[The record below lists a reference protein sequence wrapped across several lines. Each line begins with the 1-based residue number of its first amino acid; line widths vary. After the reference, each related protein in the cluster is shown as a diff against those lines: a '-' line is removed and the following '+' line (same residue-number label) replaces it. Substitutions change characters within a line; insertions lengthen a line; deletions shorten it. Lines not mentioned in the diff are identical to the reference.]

1 MTRRSPERER
11 TAIAAIKRLLDAP
24 VEERRRLIPDLAGED
39 AELQR
44 RLENACA
51 DDERMTQGE
60 IPMPLANAFRAF
72 DVESRLGI
80 APGDTFGNYRLDG
93 IIGQGATGVVFE
105 STHLIT
111 ARSVAL
117 KILRPG
123 VADDAA
129 LRRFRREAATLGRL
143 SHPGIVSVLDG
154 GAHMTENGLVHFLA
168 MERVPGPDLLT
179 YVRDERLGVP
189 GIADL
194 LIDVA
199 EAVAAA
205 HDHGI
210 VHRDLKPANLLIGAA
225 GRPKIV
231 DFGLAIA
238 AGPAVS
244 PNDDSSTT
252 FVGTIPYLAPETVRR
267 DFVHVGPSADIYSFA
282 VVAYEAIAGVPP
294 FRIEGLHSFSE
305 RLRICT
311 RAEPIPIGAVVPE
324 LGGSELEAL
333 LDRCLSKDP
342 NARAK
347 SVRMFIPVLRALA
360 HPVPTSA
367 AAPAAPAAVVAS
379 AGDSPQP
386 RKTRYLSAIVGGLL
400 LVGVLVAAIQPGT
413 DAPEDSSLSTSV
425 ILQQLAPL
433 DNEGVILEVRIET
446 ARKIVEALRS
456 ATAAKPD
463 QLGNLALLAHA
474 LERQGCVHLEQGKF
488 TESERDFLE
497 TYTIRKR
504 LLEAGHN
511 PRQSKTDLASSELQ
525 LGDVARQ
532 RGLLH
537 SAEERLVVAQG
548 RLEEVLAADAKNQ
561 AARILYSEV
570 LDRMAWV
577 ERALGHDSHELAILN
592 SRIATLLPLADEA
605 PNEVRWMRALTY
617 AYRELALLRER
628 LGDADGS
635 EESWESAV
643 RWARLRIEKR
653 PGDAFALHEYDE
665 TESLRASHTHEPSSL
680 SLENTF
686 GAIVGRHRAV
696 AMATTLHVCP
706 DVPEGERP
714 SALIHSAETSLK
726 EVLAAAQ
733 RDPSNPRLLEH
744 VVDAE
749 STVFLLKFD
758 GEDARLD
765 AKLAR
770 IIGLWNKLCHEVPES
785 AEYRFR
791 RAEFL
796 LAAASPMTESGLSER
811 ARSIRARGRT
821 EMIALVEAGLWP
833 TPAIVLAHDCLA
845 DPDLSIEDRQE
856 VKQALTAARRHFPT
870 DSRLRELASAL
881 DR

>member
-24 VEERRRLIPDLAGED
+24 VEDRRRLIAELAGD
-39 AELQR
+39 DTQLLR

-51 DDERMTQGE
+51 DDERMAQGE
-60 IPMPLANAFRAF
+60 VPTPLANAFRAF
-72 DVESRLGI
+72 DAESRLGI
-80 APGDTFGNYRLDG
+80 APGDVFGNYRIDG

-105 STHLIT
+105 AVHLVT

-123 VADDAA
+123 VADEAA

-143 SHPGIVSVLDG
+143 SHRGIVSVLDG
-154 GAHMTENGLVHFLA
+154 GAHVTGNGMVHFLA

-179 YVRDERLGVP
+179 HVRDERLGVP

-210 VHRDLKPANLLIGAA
+210 VHRDLKPANLLIGAT

-238 AGPAVS
+238 EGPAAS
-244 PNDDSSTT
+244 PGEESATT

-267 DFVHVGPSADIYSFA
+267 DFLQVGPSADIYSFA
-282 VVAYEAIAGVPP
+282 VVAYEALAGVPP

-311 RAEPIPIGAVVPE
+311 RAEPIPIGAVIPE

-342 NARAK
+342 ETRPK
-347 SVRMFIPVLRALA
+347 SVRMLVPVLRALA
-360 HPVPTSA
+360 HPAPTSV
-367 AAPAAPAAVVAS
+367 AAPVAS
-379 AGDSPQP
+379 TSAVAPTKEVPQSRKFRFVSALAGGV
-386 RKTRYLSAIVGGLL
+386 I
-400 LVGVLVAAIQPGT
+400 LVGVLVAALR
-413 DAPEDSSLSTSV
+413 PEADEPQESSISTSV

-433 DNEGVILEVRIET
+433 DNEGVMLEVRIDT
-446 ARKIVEALRS
+446 ARKIVDALRAETFARPGHS
-456 ATAAKPD
+456 
-463 QLGNLALLAHA
+463 GNLSLLARA
-474 LERQGCVHLEQGKF
+474 LERRGCVHLEQGDLP
-488 TESERDFLE
+488 EAERDFLE
-497 TYTIRKR
+497 TFAIRKR
-504 LLEAGHN
+504 LLDAGFN
-511 PRQSKTDLASSELQ
+511 TLETKADLSSSKLH

-532 RGLLH
+532 RGQLQV
-537 SAEERLVVAQG
+537 AEERWVMAQT
-548 RLEEVLAADAKNQ
+548 RLEEVLAKDPKHPG
-561 AARILYSEV
+561 ARVLYSEV

-592 SRIATLLPLADEA
+592 TRIATLLPLADEA

-617 AYRELALLRER
+617 AYRELALLREC
-628 LGDADGS
+628 LGETEAADDAWD
-635 EESWESAV
+635 SAV
-643 RWARLRIEKR
+643 RWARARIARR

-665 TESLRASHTHEPSSL
+665 TESLRASRTHEPSAL

-686 GAIVGRHRAV
+686 GAIIGRNRAV
-696 AMATTLHVCP
+696 SMATTLHVCP

-714 SALIHSAETSLK
+714 TTLLQSAEASLK
-726 EVLAAAQ
+726 EVVAAAL
-733 RDPSNPRLLEH
+733 RDPANPRLLEH

-785 AEYRFR
+785 AEYKFR

-845 DPDLSIEDRQE
+845 DPDLSAEDRQE
-856 VKQALTAARRHFPT
+856 VKEALIAARRHFPT
-870 DSRLRELASAL
+870 DTRLRELASAL